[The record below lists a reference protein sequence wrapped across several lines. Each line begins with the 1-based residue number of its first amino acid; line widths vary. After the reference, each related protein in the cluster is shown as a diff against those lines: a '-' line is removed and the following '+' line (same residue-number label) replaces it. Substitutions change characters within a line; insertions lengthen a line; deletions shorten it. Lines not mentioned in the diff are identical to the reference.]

1 MTRWVM
7 AADLTRCVGCQT
19 CTAACKQHNS
29 TAPGVNYRRVLDME
43 VGEYPNV
50 DRIFVP
56 TGCQHCADAPCQHV
70 CPSKATYTR
79 PDGIVEIDEELCIGC
94 GYCAVA
100 CPYDARYIIHKPE
113 FAYGD
118 EPMAHEAHRY
128 DKKKEGI
135 ATKCNYC
142 ADKIDDGLE
151 KGLVPGVD
159 PDATPACV
167 NSCISGALFFGDI
180 EDPDSPV
187 SKKLA
192 KTESFRMHEELGTK
206 PGFYYITDA
215 NPQEEPA

>member
-1 MTRWVM
+1 MRRRP
-7 AADLTRCVGCQT
+7 LP
-19 CTAACKQHNS
+19 ACLPEQGH
-29 TAPGVNYRRVLDME
+29 L
-43 VGEYPNV
+43 YP
-50 DRIFVP
+50 
-56 TGCQHCADAPCQHV
+56 
-70 CPSKATYTR
+70 